1 MLHGLG
7 WGFCISRLMVL
18 FAVLE
23 AVACRLEASMQ
34 MRGAG
39 RQHDIP
45 IEEDA
50 CGLEWSCISVITVA
64 RGGHGSPCL
73 VFSQGGTTAEREG
86 LAL

>member
-7 WGFCISRLMVL
+7 WGFISRLMVL

-23 AVACRLEASMQ
+23 AVACRLEYNMQ

-64 RGGHGSPCL
+64 RGGHGAPCL
-73 VFSQGGTTAEREG
+73 PCLFTGGTTAEREG